1 LTESSSNISI
11 IDFWFW
17 QANAM
22 FKDDRKAAGR
32 ARRGDG
38 QRDRATRP
46 SILL

>member
-1 LTESSSNISI
+1 LTESSSNICI
-11 IDFWFW
+11 IE
-17 QANAM
+17 ANAT